1 MERALRHISVER
13 GHDPRQFALLPFGG
27 AGGLHAVDLARSL
40 RIPTIIA
47 PTAPGALSAVG
58 VLVADVIKD
67 QSRTVMFTYRAKGT
81 SRLGKVFAQM
91 EREAAALL
99 RAEGFPRSKQRHERL
114 LAMRYRGQSFELE
127 VRNTTGDLAAEFHR
141 AHRER
146 YGYAQEQSEIE
157 IVSARLRSFGLVEK
171 LPERRLAAGK
181 NKPHGKVTAHLG
193 GRKMSVALY
202 KRDELFANTKLQ
214 TPCIVTEYSATTLID
229 ADSKARIDAIRQ
241 FAYRVEMKNFDP
253 TTLEIYR
260 ALFTSVAEEMGVALR
275 RTAFSPNIKE
285 RRDYSCAVFDADGR
299 VIAQGDHMPV
309 HLGSMPMAVAAALE
323 EIAIAPGDVVA
334 LNDPFAGG
342 THLPDVTLVMPVV
355 SGKRM
360 LFYVANRA
368 HHADIG
374 GATPGSMGLA
384 TDIYGEGIRIP
395 PIRLVRNGV
404 LDTDTMRLLLAN
416 VRGNVERRGDFDAQI
431 GSLKTGA
438 ARLLEIIER
447 RGERE
452 TTEYASQLID
462 YSARLM
468 RYTIAAIPDG
478 SYEAEDALDDDGVD
492 DRPVL
497 IKVRITIK
505 GERAVVDFTG
515 SAPQVTGAINAVEA
529 ITVSAVSYVF
539 RCLVGG
545 EVPASAG
552 LMEPIEVIA
561 PRGTVVNANPPA
573 SVAGGN
579 VETSQRIVDV
589 LVQGIGPGFTGAHT
603 SGEPGHD
610 EQSHDRRH
618 RHAQRPGV
626 FLLRN
631 RCGRHGS
638 ASDCCMA

>member
-1 MERALRHISVER
+1 M
-13 GHDPRQFALLPFGG
+13 
-27 AGGLHAVDLARSL
+27 
-40 RIPTIIA
+40 
-47 PTAPGALSAVG
+47 
-58 VLVADVIKD
+58 K
-67 QSRTVMFTYRAKGT
+67 
-81 SRLGKVFAQM
+81 
-91 EREAAALL
+91 
-99 RAEGFPRSKQRHERL
+99 
-114 LAMRYRGQSFELE
+114 
-127 VRNTTGDLAAEFHR
+127 HR
-141 AHRER
+141 
-146 YGYAQEQSEIE
+146 
-157 IVSARLRSFGLVEK
+157 
-171 LPERRLAAGK
+171 
-181 NKPHGKVTAHLG
+181 
-193 GRKMSVALY
+193 
-202 KRDELFANTKLQ
+202 
-214 TPCIVTEYSATTLID
+214 
-229 ADSKARIDAIRQ
+229 
-241 FAYRVEMKNFDP
+241 FDP

-285 RRDYSCAVFDADGR
+285 RRDYSCAVFDGSGR

-309 HLGSMPMAVAAALE
+309 HLGSMPMAVAAALA
-323 EIAIAPGDVVA
+323 EIEIAPGDVVA

-355 SGKRM
+355 SGRRT

-395 PIRLVRNGV
+395 PIRLVRNGIP
-404 LDTDTMRLLLAN
+404 DADTMRLLLAN

-447 RGERE
+447 RGESE
-452 TTEYASQLID
+452 ATEYASQLID

-468 RYTIAAIPDG
+468 RYTIAFIPDG
-478 SYEAEDALDDDGVD
+478 SYEAEDALDDDGVE
-492 DRPVL
+492 DRPVP
-497 IKVRITIK
+497 IKVCITIE
-505 GERAVVDFTG
+505 GERALVDFTG
-515 SAPQVTGAINAVEA
+515 SAPQVVGAINAVEA

-589 LVQGIGPGFTGAHT
+589 LFKALAKALPDRIPAASQGTMNNLTIGGIDSRNGQEFSYYETVAGGMGARPMLDGMSGVHT
-603 SGEPGHD
+603 HMTNSLNTPAEALEYAYPLRVREYRLRKGSGAEGKQRGGDGVVREIETLVPARM
-610 EQSHDRRH
+610 SLLADRRK
-618 RHAQRPGV
+618 RQPYGLSGGADGAAGVNVIIRDKRAQKIAAKGSHELKAGDRIRIETPG
-626 FLLRN
+626 
-631 RCGRHGS
+631 GGGWGS
-638 ASDCCMA
+638 V

>member
-1 MERALRHISVER
+1 
-13 GHDPRQFALLPFGG
+13 
-27 AGGLHAVDLARSL
+27 
-40 RIPTIIA
+40 
-47 PTAPGALSAVG
+47 
-58 VLVADVIKD
+58 
-67 QSRTVMFTYRAKGT
+67 
-81 SRLGKVFAQM
+81 
-91 EREAAALL
+91 
-99 RAEGFPRSKQRHERL
+99 
-114 LAMRYRGQSFELE
+114 
-127 VRNTTGDLAAEFHR
+127 
-141 AHRER
+141 
-146 YGYAQEQSEIE
+146 
-157 IVSARLRSFGLVEK
+157 
-171 LPERRLAAGK
+171 
-181 NKPHGKVTAHLG
+181 
-193 GRKMSVALY
+193 
-202 KRDELFANTKLQ
+202 
-214 TPCIVTEYSATTLID
+214 
-229 ADSKARIDAIRQ
+229 
-241 FAYRVEMKNFDP
+241 
-253 TTLEIYR
+253 
-260 ALFTSVAEEMGVALR
+260 MGVALR

-285 RRDYSCAVFDADGR
+285 RRDYSCAVFDAGGR

-323 EIAIAPGDVVA
+323 EIEIAPGDVVA

-395 PIRLVRNGV
+395 PIRLVRNGE

-438 ARLLEIIER
+438 SRLLEIIER

-452 TTEYASQLID
+452 TAEYASQLIN

-478 SYEAEDALDDDGVD
+478 SYEAEDALDDDGVE
-492 DRPVL
+492 DRLVP
-497 IKVRITIK
+497 IKVRVTIK
-505 GERAVVDFTG
+505 GERAVVNFNG
-515 SAPQVTGAINAVEA
+515 SAPQVTGPINAVEA

-539 RCLVGG
+539 RCLIAG

-552 LMEPIEVIA
+552 LMAPIEVIA

-589 LVQGIGPGFTGAHT
+589 LFKALAQALPDRIPAASQGTMNNLTIGGIDTRTGQEFSYYETVAGGMGARPSADGMSGVHT
-603 SGEPGHD
+603 HMTNSLNTPAEALEYAYPLRVREYRLRKGSGGAGKQRGGLGIVREIEALVP
-610 EQSHDRRH
+610 SRMSLLCDRRK
-618 RHAQRPGV
+618 RGPYGLFGGEDGTPGINT
-626 FLLRN
+626 LNKKSKLPSK
-631 RCGRHGS
+631 GS
-638 ASDCCMA
+638 HELKPGDRIHIETPGGGGWGKQLATDDTDFH